1 MNHIIVDAYDISEE
15 TFKKI
20 SNENYEIFNQFVLEK
35 IKKHNMNVI
44 NYSIKDFENPV
55 GAFTSLYLLSESH
68 LSFHSWPELNYI
80 AMDCFTCGNCNT
92 LELTNDIL
100 SFLTP
105 GRTEIKQIVRGE
117 KATQND

>member
-35 IKKHNMNVI
+35 IKKHNVNVI
-44 NYSIKDFENPV
+44 SYSMKDFENPV

-80 AMDCFTCGNCNT
+80 AIDCFTCGNCNT
-92 LELTNDIL
+92 LELANDIL

-105 GRTEIKQIVRGE
+105 VRTEIKQIVRGE
-117 KATQND
+117 KTTQNG